1 MNTSHYIARIH
12 SDLLSLGQLGGPEM
26 IAITERLLP
35 AMSPILQQRLVEQ
48 ITLLV
53 AEHNQLAGAI
63 VLELRMTPDE
73 LQLVTPQLAPTTT
86 EPIGELDA
94 RFALRLPTDLKD
106 RIDQLA
112 GAEGISANTWMIRT
126 LSTAATTPS
135 PTQHGHFRIGSTMRG
150 RGKS

>member
-1 MNTSHYIARIH
+1 MKTSHYLARIH

-26 IAITERLLP
+26 IAMTERLIP

-48 ITLLV
+48 IALLV

-112 GAEGISANTWMIRT
+112 SAEGISANTWMIRT
-126 LSTAATTPS
+126 LSTAATNPS

>member
-1 MNTSHYIARIH
+1 MNTSHYLARIH

-26 IAITERLLP
+26 IAMTERLIP

-94 RFALRLPTDLKD
+94 RFALRLPTDLKE

-126 LSTAATTPS
+126 LSTAATNPS
-135 PTQHGHFRIGSTMRG
+135 PPQHGHYRIGSTMRG

>member
-1 MNTSHYIARIH
+1 MNTSHYLARIH

-26 IAITERLLP
+26 IAMTERLLP

-94 RFALRLPTDLKD
+94 RFALRLPTDLKE

-126 LSTAATTPS
+126 LSTAATNPS

>member
-1 MNTSHYIARIH
+1 MNTSLYLARIH

-26 IAITERLLP
+26 IALTERLLP

-53 AEHNQLAGAI
+53 AEHNLLAGAI

-94 RFALRLPTDLKD
+94 RFALRLPTDLKE

-126 LSTAATTPS
+126 LSTAATNPS

>member
-1 MNTSHYIARIH
+1 MNTSHYLARIH

-26 IAITERLLP
+26 IALTERLLP

-53 AEHNQLAGAI
+53 AEHNLLAGAI

-94 RFALRLPTDLKD
+94 RFALRLPTDLKE

-126 LSTAATTPS
+126 LSTAATNPS

>member
-1 MNTSHYIARIH
+1 
-12 SDLLSLGQLGGPEM
+12 
-26 IAITERLLP
+26 
-35 AMSPILQQRLVEQ
+35 
-48 ITLLV
+48 
-53 AEHNQLAGAI
+53 
-63 VLELRMTPDE
+63 

-94 RFALRLPTDLKD
+94 RFALRLPTDLKE

-126 LSTAATTPS
+126 LSTAATNPS